1 MKENRIFEKSISE
14 IVLPPPPSPSK
25 ETDPNN
31 SNYVLTFILKGSFG
45 KVISCS
51 GFFLV
56 CCLLSLGG
64 ISKKYFCSSSRLLHE
79 YKNYPCVNFY
89 LLDKMY
95 YL

>member
-25 ETDPNN
+25 ETDPKN
-31 SNYVLTFILKGSFG
+31 SNYVLTFIFKGSFG
-45 KVISCS
+45 KVISRS

-64 ISKKYFCSSSRLLHE
+64 ISKKYFCSSSRLLHK

-89 LLDKMY
+89 LFDKIY